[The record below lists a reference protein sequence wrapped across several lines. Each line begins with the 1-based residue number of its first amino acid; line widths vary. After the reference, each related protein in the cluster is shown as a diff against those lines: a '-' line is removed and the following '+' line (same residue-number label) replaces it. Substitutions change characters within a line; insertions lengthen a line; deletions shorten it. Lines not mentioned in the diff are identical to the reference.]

1 MQYSSKSGSGLAIAS
16 SYPCRYLFSLTFLRR
31 LIGYGAL
38 FLFCIAWMP
47 TMASAQTTG
56 GRATRPNVIFI
67 LLDDFGHGDFGV
79 FWQAAR
85 ATKANRHEPWHFTP
99 AMDRIAAEGMRLPQH
114 YVSAP
119 VCAPSRASLLQG
131 VHQGHANVRD
141 NQFDKALENHHTMA
155 SVLQSAGY
163 RTVAIGKYGLQGDA
177 KGKPPQWPAHPNR
190 RGFQEF
196 YGYMRHADGHEHY
209 PKEGITRGPK
219 EIWHNRSEVSQEL
232 DKCYTTDLFTARAK
246 QYLISHSKQSSD
258 QPFFMYLAYDTPHAA
273 LTLPTGPYPDGSG
286 ATAGLQWIGKKGR
299 MINTAEGQ
307 PDSYYH
313 PDYLNATWDDDQN
326 PGTPE
331 VAWPD
336 VQKRYATVV
345 RRIDDGLGDL
355 MATLKDLKLD
365 ENTVVVVTSDNGPSI
380 ESYLKENYSPQ
391 FFRSFGPYDGIKRDL
406 WEGGIN
412 PGALVRWPKAIKP
425 GTTSSD
431 WATTTWDWLPTFAE
445 AAGVQPPARCDG
457 VSLLP
462 LLTGQGEQ
470 RPSTVYL
477 EYFQNG
483 RTPNFDEFAAS
494 RRNADRNQMQMLRE
508 GKYVGVRY
516 NILSHEDD
524 FEIYDVT
531 ADPGQR
537 TNLAAQMPELQT
549 ALKARVLRLRRPNAS
564 ATRPYDD
571 VPIPSLT
578 AEVKEP
584 KLQWQFYAGK
594 FDWVPIEYGL
604 TSTASGTASSFDLP
618 SELSDQAGV
627 IVYRGHLHVKE
638 SGRYRFELNSSSNAI
653 IRLHE
658 ACLIDADAKDNT
670 GETSQAE
677 VVLAKGQHPI
687 TVRVLQT
694 PGNNNFDLRWA
705 GPHFESGADLRTISS
720 EDLSMSNDAVR

>member
-1 MQYSSKSGSGLAIAS
+1 MAS
-16 SYPCRYLFSLTFLRR
+16 SS
-31 LIGYGAL
+31 
-38 FLFCIAWMP
+38 
-47 TMASAQTTG
+47 
-56 GRATRPNVIFI
+56 
-67 LLDDFGHGDFGV
+67 
-79 FWQAAR
+79 
-85 ATKANRHEPWHFTP
+85 
-99 AMDRIAAEGMRLPQH
+99 
-114 YVSAP
+114 
-119 VCAPSRASLLQG
+119 
-131 VHQGHANVRD
+131 
-141 NQFDKALENHHTMA
+141 
-155 SVLQSAGY
+155 
-163 RTVAIGKYGLQGDA
+163 
-177 KGKPPQWPAHPNR
+177 NR

-219 EIWHNRSEVSQEL
+219 EVWHNRSEVSQEL

-246 QYLISHSKQSSD
+246 QYLSAHSKQSPD

-273 LTLPTGPYPDGSG
+273 LTLPTGPYPEGSG

-326 PGTPE
+326 PTTPE
-331 VAWPD
+331 IAWPD

-345 RRIDDGLGDL
+345 RRIDDGIGDL

-365 ENTVVVVTSDNGPSI
+365 DNTIVVVTSDNGPSI
-380 ESYLKENYSPQ
+380 ESYLKENYTPQ

-412 PGALVRWPKAIKP
+412 LGALVRWPKAIKP
-425 GTTSSD
+425 GTTSGE

-470 RPSTVYL
+470 RLSTVYL

-531 ADPGQR
+531 KDPGQR
-537 TNLAAQMPELQT
+537 TDLAAQMPELQT
-549 ALKARVLRLRRPNAS
+549 ALKDRVLRVRRPNAT

-571 VPIPSLT
+571 APIPSLA

-594 FDWVPIEYGL
+594 FDWVPTEHGL
-604 TSTASGTASSFDLP
+604 VLTQSGTATSFETP
-618 SELSDQAGV
+618 QELNDQTGL
-627 IVYRGHLHVKE
+627 IVYRGYLHVKTT
-638 SGRYRFELNSSSNAI
+638 GRYLIELSSSSKAV

-658 ACLIDADAKDNT
+658 ACLIDADAADKA
-670 GETSQAE
+670 GETVQAA
-677 VVLAKGQHPI
+677 VVLEEGLHPI
-687 TVRVLQT
+687 TVRWLHT
-694 PGNNNFDLRWA
+694 AGERIFDLRWA
-705 GPHFESGADLRTISS
+705 GPDFETGNDLREVGS
-720 EDLSMSNDAVR
+720 EDLGITKKATP